1 MIKILDLKFKYD
13 INIIYTNLIDNIL
26 HIVYYYDTRRTREI
40 YLLKMNTITQV
51 IINIHILTNDFIE
64 DPKVYRIKIINN
76 NIYLFSDSTQEVYNF
91 EGILINKYNFSTTNI
106 IEINNKLYFIYG
118 HDLISCEP
126 YYDNDGYD
134 EYNFLLSIK
143 YNSEKNYID
152 YNDIYLRH
160 REYKN
165 VKTLNLKIDGMY
177 KILCYDNNLIFRDK
191 QEGKNK
197 LKIVVYN
204 LLTEKF
210 VEFDYFKILNNFK
223 FLYYDDDIVYVYDY
237 PTNTTYLLSEDLT
250 SFLEYNL
257 NHVCDNYYSSY
268 DNSSYDKYDDD
279 NECIFELYYDDKIL
293 LHKINL
299 SEKYIKVG
307 NIENNVEIQIEY
319 LLKNSDYFKG
329 LLDDIETNE
338 IIYSK
343 LENMDLYKEYI
354 INGIENIDDLYN
366 LFKISNL
373 VLDKNIKI
381 IALKILEKIKY
392 EDVDI
397 DKIFDYLEIFSTS
410 VCDNQFLSLFYL
422 MIEKYDIDDVLFK
435 FRKIDK
441 NTKLYEL
448 CFEELLKYKY
458 NSKKYHED
466 LIDNIL
472 ILS

>member
-1 MIKILDLKFKYD
+1 M
-13 INIIYTNLIDNIL
+13 
-26 HIVYYYDTRRTREI
+26 
-40 YLLKMNTITQV
+40 
-51 IINIHILTNDFIE
+51 
-64 DPKVYRIKIINN
+64 
-76 NIYLFSDSTQEVYNF
+76 
-91 EGILINKYNFSTTNI
+91 
-106 IEINNKLYFIYG
+106 
-118 HDLISCEP
+118 
-126 YYDNDGYD
+126 
-134 EYNFLLSIK
+134 
-143 YNSEKNYID
+143 
-152 YNDIYLRH
+152 
-160 REYKN
+160 
-165 VKTLNLKIDGMY
+165 
-177 KILCYDNNLIFRDK
+177 
-191 QEGKNK
+191 
-197 LKIVVYN
+197 
-204 LLTEKF
+204 
-210 VEFDYFKILNNFK
+210 
-223 FLYYDDDIVYVYDY
+223 
-237 PTNTTYLLSEDLT
+237 
-250 SFLEYNL
+250 
-257 NHVCDNYYSSY
+257 
-268 DNSSYDKYDDD
+268 
-279 NECIFELYYDDKIL
+279 
-293 LHKINL
+293 
-299 SEKYIKVG
+299 
-307 NIENNVEIQIEY
+307 
-319 LLKNSDYFKG
+319 
-329 LLDDIETNE
+329 LDDIETNE